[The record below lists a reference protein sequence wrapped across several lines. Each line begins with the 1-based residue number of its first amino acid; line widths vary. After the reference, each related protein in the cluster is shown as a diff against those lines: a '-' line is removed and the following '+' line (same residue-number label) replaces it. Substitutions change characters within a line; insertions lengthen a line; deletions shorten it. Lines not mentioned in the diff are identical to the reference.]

1 MWPGILRN
9 SQKYRAYDTVQIKL
23 YMPSSNKR
31 QISHVPNLIR
41 ELNACETATSESIKF
56 DDFKLKAT
64 FLNLWLKQPK
74 IRLRFD
80 ILIQT
85 SHFTRAKYNALI
97 KINYYPYWKTSCL
110 RAWEY
115 LQQKELSS
123 APLYPYL
130 SILDD

>member
-80 ILIQT
+80 ILI
-85 SHFTRAKYNALI
+85 
-97 KINYYPYWKTSCL
+97 
-110 RAWEY
+110 
-115 LQQKELSS
+115 
-123 APLYPYL
+123 
-130 SILDD
+130 